1 MNQNYDLLNHVIK
14 IYRPIQFTKR
24 LGSLS
29 FYNLIWMDD
38 AWTNKL
44 LLHCTKFLSRCF
56 LLFKNLIIFF
66 SEKTK
71 SIKYEGIKSIIEG
84 ENSAGGN

>member
-1 MNQNYDLLNHVIK
+1 MDQLL
-14 IYRPIQFTKR
+14 PC
-24 LGSLS
+24 
-29 FYNLIWMDD
+29 
-38 AWTNKL
+38 A
-44 LLHCTKFLSRCF
+44 KFLSCSF
-56 LLFKNLIIFF
+56 LLFKNLIIFFFF

>member
-1 MNQNYDLLNHVIK
+1 MNQSYDLLNHANI
-14 IYRPIQFTKR
+14 IYRPIKFTKG

-29 FYNLIWMDD
+29 FCYLISMDD
-38 AWTNKL
+38 AWTNNYC
-44 LLHCTKFLSRCF
+44 CTAQSCCF
-56 LLFKNLIIFF
+56 LFIKNLIIFF

-71 SIKYEGIKSIIEG
+71 SLKYEGIKSMIEG

>member
-1 MNQNYDLLNHVIK
+1 
-14 IYRPIQFTKR
+14 
-24 LGSLS
+24 
-29 FYNLIWMDD
+29 MDD
-38 AWTNKL
+38 AWTNCCPVQSFCPVPFCYL
-44 LLHCTKFLSRCF
+44 N
-56 LLFKNLIIFF
+56 KNLIIFFFF

>member
-1 MNQNYDLLNHVIK
+1 MN
-14 IYRPIQFTKR
+14 
-24 LGSLS
+24 G
-29 FYNLIWMDD
+29 WCMDQ
-38 AWTNKL
+38 

-71 SIKYEGIKSIIEG
+71 NIKYEGIKSIIEG

>member
-1 MNQNYDLLNHVIK
+1 MN
-14 IYRPIQFTKR
+14 
-24 LGSLS
+24 G
-29 FYNLIWMDD
+29 WCMDQ
-38 AWTNKL
+38 

-56 LLFKNLIIFF
+56 LFKNLIIFF
-66 SEKTK
+66 SEKSK

>member
-1 MNQNYDLLNHVIK
+1 MNQNYDLLNHANI
-14 IYRPIQFTKR
+14 IYRPFKFTKR

-29 FYNLIWMDD
+29 FYNLKSINGWCMDQ
-38 AWTNKL
+38 L
-44 LLHCTKFLSRCF
+44 LPCAKFLSCSF
-56 LLFKNLIIFF
+56 LLFKNLIIFFF

>member
-1 MNQNYDLLNHVIK
+1 MNQNYDLLNHVNK

-38 AWTNKL
+38 A
-44 LLHCTKFLSRCF
+44 KFLSRCF

>member
-1 MNQNYDLLNHVIK
+1 MIYSIMLTKFIDLSNLLRDLGVYHSITW
-14 IYRPIQFTKR
+14 YEWMMHGPI
-24 LGSLS
+24 
-29 FYNLIWMDD
+29 
-38 AWTNKL
+38 L

>member
-1 MNQNYDLLNHVIK
+1 MNQNYDLLNHVNK

-38 AWTNKL
+38 AWTNC
-44 LLHCTKFLSRCF
+44 CTAQSFCPRCF

>member
-1 MNQNYDLLNHVIK
+1 
-14 IYRPIQFTKR
+14 
-24 LGSLS
+24 
-29 FYNLIWMDD
+29 MDQ
-38 AWTNKL
+38 
-44 LLHCTKFLSRCF
+44 LLHCTKFLSCSF

>member
-1 MNQNYDLLNHVIK
+1 
-14 IYRPIQFTKR
+14 
-24 LGSLS
+24 
-29 FYNLIWMDD
+29 MDD

-44 LLHCTKFLSRCF
+44 LLHCTKFLSHCF

>member
-1 MNQNYDLLNHVIK
+1 
-14 IYRPIQFTKR
+14 
-24 LGSLS
+24 
-29 FYNLIWMDD
+29 MDD
-38 AWTNKL
+38 AWTNWCPAQSFCPVPFWYL
-44 LLHCTKFLSRCF
+44 M
-56 LLFKNLIIFF
+56 NLIIFFF